1 MCITLKPVPTVL
13 PRSMVALVLGLF
25 TCTCGHQDSPFHGEK
40 KDIET
45 LIESH
50 FQSLSFDIATELLSW
65 HIIFY
70 VLNSFM
76 HGLSHRP
83 MPIIMYNFACLLR
96 RLCSQMHSSSSHG
109 HV

>member
-1 MCITLKPVPTVL
+1 MCITLKPVPAVL
-13 PRSMVALVLGLF
+13 PRLMVALVLGLF
-25 TCTCGHQDSPFHGEK
+25 TCTCGHQDSLSMVK
-40 KDIET
+40 RRIET

-50 FQSLSFDIATELLSW
+50 FQTLSFDIATELLSW

-83 MPIIMYNFACLLR
+83 MPIIMYNFACLL
-96 RLCSQMHSSSSHG
+96 
-109 HV
+109 